1 MPIPYKILKSGFKLP
16 AIGLGTWLMGG
27 DTTRIESPQDAID
40 ITAIRT
46 AIDLGFTH
54 IDTAEIY
61 GDGHAEEIIATAIG
75 AMNRENLCIATK
87 AKQGHHTY
95 PLLTAALDSSLK
107 RLQTDYIDLY
117 YLHQPTLDTPLEET
131 ADALNAAHRAGKIKS
146 VGVCNFTADRLDKLQ
161 SFLKPKIVAN
171 QVHYNLSFREPEKVG
186 LLNHAIDKDY
196 FVVAWRPL
204 RLKRRNQNN
213 PAVSYNIWEKGV
225 SPIVDEMAN
234 KYNLSNTQIALLWT
248 TAHSHVTTLIKSSNP
263 AHLKEAVDSFK
274 TFIPSDDIA
283 KLSKDFVPQYDIS
296 DTIALI

>member
-171 QVHYNLSFREPEKVG
+171 QVHYNLSFREPEKLG

-196 FVVAWRPL
+196 FVIAWRPL

-283 KLSKDFVPQYDIS
+283 KLSQDFVPQYDIS

>member
-1 MPIPYKILKSGFKLP
+1 VQEKLNQS
-16 AIGLGTWLMGG
+16 AFATL
-27 DTTRIESPQDAID
+27 RQ
-40 ITAIRT
+40 
-46 AIDLGFTH
+46 
-54 IDTAEIY
+54 
-61 GDGHAEEIIATAIG
+61 IALIS
-75 AMNRENLCIATK
+75 CK
-87 AKQGHHTY
+87 
-95 PLLTAALDSSLK
+95 
-107 RLQTDYIDLY
+107 
-117 YLHQPTLDTPLEET
+117 
-131 ADALNAAHRAGKIKS
+131 
-146 VGVCNFTADRLDKLQ
+146 
-161 SFLKPKIVAN
+161 
-171 QVHYNLSFREPEKVG
+171 VHYNLSFREPEKVG

-248 TAHSHVTTLIKSSNP
+248 TAHSHVTTLIKSSSP

-283 KLSKDFVPQYDIS
+283 KLSQDFVPQYDIS